1 MKEMERA
8 AFEKCYERRADMI
21 YRLCYCYLKNPADAE
36 DAVQETFLK
45 LLHNR
50 RTFTSPEHEKAW
62 LIVVAKNIS
71 MDMLRR
77 KSRQDASLE
86 KCAPISAW
94 EEDTEL
100 HDAILALPERM
111 KAAVYLYYFEGYST
125 PELAAILKKPQA
137 TIRGWL
143 WEARKLLKE
152 NLEGV
157 KNA

>member
-8 AFEKCYERRADMI
+8 AFEKCYERRADMV

-45 LLHNR
+45 LLRTH
-50 RTFTSPEHEKAW
+50 RTFSSPEHEKAW
-62 LIVVAKNIS
+62 LIVVAKNIC

-77 KSRQDASLE
+77 KSRQGESVDSR
-86 KCAPISAW
+86 APLPAR
-94 EEDTEL
+94 EENTGL
-100 HDAILALPERM
+100 HDAIVALPERM

-125 PELAAILKKPQA
+125 PELAAMLKKPQA

-143 WEARKLLKE
+143 WQARKLLKE
-152 NLEGV
+152 SLEGEKDV
-157 KNA
+157 

>member
-8 AFEKCYERRADMI
+8 AFEKCYERRADMV

-45 LLHNR
+45 LLR
-50 RTFTSPEHEKAW
+50 TYRTFSSPEHEKAW
-62 LIVVAKNIS
+62 LIVVAKNIC

-77 KSRQDASLE
+77 KSRQGESVDSRASLP
-86 KCAPISAW
+86 AR
-94 EEDTEL
+94 EENTGL

-125 PELAAILKKPQA
+125 PELAAMLKKPQA

-143 WEARKLLKE
+143 WQARKLLKE
-152 NLEGV
+152 SLEGEKDV
-157 KNA
+157 